1 MRQGTDRRKAIDD
14 RQGGFSLVEFVLV
27 LVILGIL
34 ASIAIPRFIDLR
46 QDAVISSLKSVKG
59 SLHSTVNIY
68 QPLAALRGVQ
78 TGNLLVNGVNVR
90 FHSGYPEG
98 HWNNTFR
105 HILDITSRSGF
116 TNANARCSGYRLCGV
131 GNRRSIPTVAGTNGG
146 RGVIIWPE
154 GFRISERCFA
164 YYYNRHDGSYPMI
177 GMVDSG
183 C

>member
-1 MRQGTDRRKAIDD
+1 MRHGTFCTTATAYRV
-14 RQGGFSLVEFVLV
+14 QGFSLVEFVLV

-34 ASIAIPRFIDLR
+34 ASIAIPRFIELR
-46 QDAVISSLKSVKG
+46 EDAVISSLKSVKG
-59 SLHSTVNIY
+59 ALHSTVNIY

-78 TGNLLVNGVNVR
+78 TGNLLVNGANVS

-105 HILDITSRSGF
+105 HILDISSRSGF
-116 TNANARCSGYRLCGV
+116 TSFNARCSGYRLCGV
-131 GNRRSIPTVAGTNGG
+131 GNRPTIPTVPGTNGG

-154 GFRISERCFA
+154 GFRISERCFV
-164 YYYNRHDGSYPMI
+164 YYYNRHDGSYPVI